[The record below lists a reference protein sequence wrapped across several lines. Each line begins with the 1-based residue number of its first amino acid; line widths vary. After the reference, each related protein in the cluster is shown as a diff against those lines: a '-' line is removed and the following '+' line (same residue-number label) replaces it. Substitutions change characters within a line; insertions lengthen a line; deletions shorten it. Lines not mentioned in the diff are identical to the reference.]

1 MAVNSMQITDVYQI
15 LNSLHQQATGRA
27 SIAPVNTGEFVS
39 MATTTLSVG
48 TDQIYNTLM
57 QTIGR
62 TVFSTKPYN
71 RKFSGLTADNMRFGG
86 IMRKIS
92 MADNAT
98 EAEGAFNTH
107 SNLIDGQSV
116 DHYIIKKPNLLEM
129 RYYASSVWQDYVTVF
144 EQQLKN
150 AFESPE
156 QLGSLITLITSEM
169 SNKREQYIEDLA
181 RGALTNFIG
190 AKVAQDPTN
199 GVVHLLTEYNE
210 LTDQELTKPDIYKD
224 ENIGGFF
231 RWVRARINELS
242 DMMAERSGIFQ
253 YTVQGKP
260 VNRHTPYRNQKM
272 YITSKALRQIDAMVN
287 TTTYHNEGLA
297 YADVEAVT
305 YWQSIQT
312 PDQIQVT
319 PSIVN
324 AQGAVSIGEA
334 QTVSNIFG
342 LMFDEDAIATN
353 IVDDHI
359 VNTPMNAKGLYY
371 NTWFTTQARYTNDLT
386 EKGVVLLLD

>member
-27 SIAPVNTGEFVS
+27 SIAPTNTGEFVS
-39 MATTTLSVG
+39 MATTTLAVG

-62 TVFSTKPYN
+62 TIFSTRPYN
-71 RKFSGLTADNMRFGG
+71 RKFSGLVADNMRFGG

-92 MADNAT
+92 MADRDT

-107 SNLIDGQSV
+107 ANLIDGQAV

-129 RYYASSVWQDYVTVF
+129 RYYASSVWQDYVTIF
-144 EQQLKN
+144 REQLTN
-150 AFESPE
+150 AFQSPE

-190 AKVAQDPTN
+190 AKNAQDPTN
-199 GVVHLLTEYNE
+199 GVIHLLAEYNA
-210 LTDQELTKPDIYKD
+210 LTGQSLTAQDIYKE

-231 RWVRARINELS
+231 RWVRARINEIS

-260 VNRHTPYRNQKM
+260 VNRHTPYNMQKM

-305 YWQSIQT
+305 YWQSIKT
-312 PDQIQVT
+312 PDQVQVT
-319 PSIVN
+319 PSIVD
-324 AQGAVSIGEA
+324 ATGAVSIGQA
-334 QTVSNIFG
+334 QTVSKIFG
-342 LMFDEDAIATN
+342 LIFDEDAIATN
-353 IVDDHI
+353 IVDDYI